1 MPHVRRKEGGMS
13 ARTYSRRELMKEH
26 SGYKRLNFIANNGF
40 TASTFPYLNLGFK
53 IAPSTKIVID
63 FYTISGTSS
72 SQMFFGHY
80 SSLFLRTIFSNTNHF
95 TLNRTNSH
103 TFGVGV
109 DPRYKRALW
118 TIDKNISSVVVDG
131 TTYSREHNLETNF
144 LSTSNVALFWATSYN
159 QWYGT
164 TWRVYSFQRYENDI
178 LVMDLIPA
186 QDKLTGINGMYDRI
200 SHTFYKSPRSNFVG
214 G

>member
-1 MPHVRRKEGGMS
+1 MS
-13 ARTYSRRELMKEH
+13 QKIYSRRELMAEH

-40 TASTFPYLNLGFK
+40 SATTFPYLNLGFK
-53 IAPSTKIVID
+53 VAPSTKIVID

-72 SQMFFGHY
+72 SEMFFGHY
-80 SSLFLRTIFSNTNHF
+80 PSLFFRTRTSTFY
-95 TLNRTNSH
+95 TLNRANSH
-103 TFGVGV
+103 IFGVGV

-118 TIDKNISSVVVDG
+118 TIDKNISSVVING
-131 TTYSREHNLETNF
+131 TTYTKEHNLGTDF
-144 LSTSNVALFWATSYN
+144 LSTANVALFWASGYYN
-159 QWYGT
+159 WYGT

-200 SHTFYKSPRSNFVG
+200 SHKFYKSPRSNFVG

>member
-1 MPHVRRKEGGMS
+1 MPYLRRKEGGMS

-63 FYTISGTSS
+63 FYTINSG
-72 SQMFFGHY
+72 SQSEVFFGHY
-80 SSLFLRTIFSNTNHF
+80 SSFFLRTRSSTYY
-95 TLNRTNSH
+95 TLNRTSSN

-109 DPRYKRALW
+109 APRYKRALW
-118 TIDKNISSVVVDG
+118 TIDKDNMSVVVDG
-131 TTYSREHNLETNF
+131 TTYTKELNLGTNF
-144 LSTSNVALFWATSYN
+144 LSSNNVYLFWANGYYN
-159 QWYGT
+159 WYGY

-200 SHTFYKSPRSNFVG
+200 SHTFYKSPRSNFEG